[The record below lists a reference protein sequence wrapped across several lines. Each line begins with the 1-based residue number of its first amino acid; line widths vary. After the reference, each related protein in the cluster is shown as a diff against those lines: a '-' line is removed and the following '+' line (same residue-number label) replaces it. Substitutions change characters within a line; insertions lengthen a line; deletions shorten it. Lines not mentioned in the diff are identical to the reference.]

1 MKRNN
6 CGKKMREEIRSN
18 TTYCKYCGHS
28 LAFLNKR
35 VVTKLICSHCG
46 HWIYR
51 NDFLE
56 FQDKLK
62 LSMLKGGNNDI
73 QNK

>member
-56 FQDKLK
+56 F
-62 LSMLKGGNNDI
+62 
-73 QNK
+73 